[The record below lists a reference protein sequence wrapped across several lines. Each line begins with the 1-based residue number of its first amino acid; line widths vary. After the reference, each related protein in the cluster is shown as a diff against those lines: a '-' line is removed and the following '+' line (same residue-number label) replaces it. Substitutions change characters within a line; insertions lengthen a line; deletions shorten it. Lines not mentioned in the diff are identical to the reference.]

1 MRQPKEEQRER
12 WRGLLSEHKN
22 SGQSVA
28 TFCRE
33 RGLGAWQFYEWKKR
47 RRPATTEPFLAVELV
62 AASIGSQPMRQSSSL
77 QMRDNSHDLNRFG
90 IQEKD
95 NGPIIVTGYS
105 PLRNPSRS
113 MAKTAHFLYR

>member
-1 MRQPKEEQRER
+1 MEQQKEEQRER

-62 AASIGSQPMRQSSSL
+62 AAPSAGR
-77 QMRDNSHDLNRFG
+77 
-90 IQEKD
+90 
-95 NGPIIVTGYS
+95 NGTGNAGPECS
-105 PLRNPSRS
+105 ARGPAPW
-113 MAKTAHFLYR
+113 